1 MGSGSFATRFT
12 RANLGGHY
20 LSAQSLGLT
29 PLVRSLEIKDLALV
43 FGHVFEE

>member
-29 PLVRSLEIKDLALV
+29 PPGAV
-43 FGHVFEE
+43 FGNQRLSVGVWPGL